1 MKPDSL
7 NRVLE
12 LPPRQVLRLRAA
24 AGVTISCDAGALWL
38 TQEGHTR
45 DDFLSA
51 GESLRIACAG
61 LTLVEAN
68 GGATAKL
75 TLRRSQ
81 ASSRFIRAF
90 RARTAFRVA
99 PIDPAYATGHH
110 PIASVRPTD
119 RRDDQPGYL

>member
-12 LPPRQVLRLRAA
+12 LPPGQVLRLRAA

-51 GESLRIACAG
+51 GGSLRIACTA

-68 GGATAKL
+68 CSATASL
-75 TLRRSQ
+75 NL
-81 ASSRFIRAF
+81 
-90 RARTAFRVA
+90 RARQA
-99 PIDPAYATGHH
+99 PTPLLPPLHPPPALLLAPHY
-110 PIASVRPTD
+110 P
-119 RRDDQPGYL
+119 

>member
-51 GESLRIACAG
+51 GESLRITCAG

-81 ASSRFIRAF
+81 APSPFIPPFSAPAAF
-90 RARTAFRVA
+90 PGSPLA
-99 PIDPAYATGHH
+99 PAHATGHH
-110 PIASVRPTD
+110 PIASVRPTG